1 MNECWSCHA
10 LRNLPLLNAVRIT
23 SKDGREK
30 LALIVSKDEDERV
43 TVIESND
50 EYGIGDNKC
59 FIEVKS
65 WK

>member
-1 MNECWSCHA
+1 MNECWSYHA
-10 LRNLPLLNAVRIT
+10 LRNLPPLNAVRIT

-30 LALIVSKDEDERV
+30 LALIVSKDEDGRV